1 MRKLIAFLIKY
12 SVAILFLVLEVISL
26 SMIVKN
32 NDYQKSVFF
41 SSSNTW
47 LAGMYEMSNSVV
59 EFFQLKNANESLA
72 NENTILKNKLADLEV
87 QLASIDTTSYTKSIH
102 HPDKEIRYI
111 SAKVINNSINKTANY
126 ITINKGSRD
135 GIGKDMSVI
144 NEDGFVGIVSN
155 VSEKYAVVIPI
166 INPKIKINS
175 KFKHNNYTGPVHWE
189 GMDYR
194 FAQLNDIA
202 RHVEFSLGDSLVT
215 SGFNIP
221 FPEGI
226 LVGTVDDFHIR
237 ESDNYYDI
245 KIKLAVNFRTLSYV
259 KVVQYLNFEEQTS
272 LENKAAEL

>member
-12 SVAILFLVLEVISL
+12 SVAILFLMLEVISL
-26 SMIVKN
+26 SLVVKN

-47 LAGMYEMSNSVV
+47 LAGMYEASNSVV
-59 EFFQLKNANESLA
+59 EFFHLKDANESLA
-72 NENTILKNKLADLEV
+72 SENTILKNQLLALEN
-87 QLASIDTTSYTKSIH
+87 QIESFDTPGKSAGII
-102 HPDKEIRYI
+102 HPDREIRYI
-111 SAKVINNSINKTANY
+111 SAKVINNSTNKTANY
-126 ITINKGSRD
+126 ITLNKGTRD
-135 GIGKDMSVI
+135 GVAIDMSVI
-144 NEDGFVGIVSN
+144 NENGFVGIVSN
-155 VSEKYAVVIPI
+155 VSEKFAVVIPI

-175 KFKHNNYTGPVHWE
+175 KFKHSNYSGPVHWE

-194 FAQLNDIA
+194 YAQLNDIA

-215 SGFNIP
+215 SGFNRP

-245 KIKLAVNFRTLSYV
+245 KIKLAVDFRTLSYV
-259 KVVQYLNFEEQTS
+259 QVVQYINYEEQTS
-272 LENKAAEL
+272 LEINAAKQ